1 MKKNYTNEEIF
12 SMQRELDEKKRQ
24 YELDGV
30 EITSEDAVNV
40 LNMMSKGLSKDNA
53 IDEVLNGIYEVLTW
67 LRWLIHLN
75 NLKRFQ

>member
-1 MKKNYTNEEIF
+1 MEAKYSYKEII
-12 SMQRELDEKKRQ
+12 SIMRVLDEKKRQ

-40 LNMMSKGLSKDNA
+40 LNMMSNGMSKDKA

-67 LRWLIHLN
+67 LR
-75 NLKRFQ
+75 

>member
-1 MKKNYTNEEIF
+1 MEAKYSYKEII
-12 SMQRELDEKKRQ
+12 SIMRELDEKKRQ

-40 LNMMSKGLSKDNA
+40 LNMMSKGLTKDKA

-67 LRWLIHLN
+67 LR
-75 NLKRFQ
+75 

>member
-1 MKKNYTNEEIF
+1 MKAKYTYEEII
-12 SMQRELDEKKRQ
+12 SIMRELDEKKRQ

-40 LNMMSKGLSKDNA
+40 LNMMSKGLTKDKA

-67 LRWLIHLN
+67 LR
-75 NLKRFQ
+75 

>member
-1 MKKNYTNEEIF
+1 MKAKYSYKEII
-12 SMQRELDEKKRQ
+12 SITRVLDEKKRQ

-40 LNMMSKGLSKDNA
+40 LNMMSRGLSTDKA

-67 LRWLIHLN
+67 LR
-75 NLKRFQ
+75 

>member
-1 MKKNYTNEEIF
+1 MKAKYSYKEII
-12 SMQRELDEKKRQ
+12 SIMRVLDEKKRQ

-40 LNMMSKGLSKDNA
+40 LNMMSKGLSKDKA

-67 LRWLIHLN
+67 LR
-75 NLKRFQ
+75 

>member
-1 MKKNYTNEEIF
+1 MKAKYSYKEII
-12 SMQRELDEKKRQ
+12 SIMRVLDEKKRQ

-40 LNMMSKGLSKDNA
+40 LNMMSKGLTKDKA

-67 LRWLIHLN
+67 LRWLIHQL
-75 NLKRFQ
+75 LTI